1 MIMKFIV
8 NLILMQLHVIEI
20 ALGLKV
26 YPLLVVPLPL
36 KRTRLAEYFPLLFI
50 LVNCRELSSFS
61 YFKIKEIT
69 RHEVRHH
76 WQFLNHRRTYMWWIN
91 HRSIYERYYK
101 APVCWPEED
110 ARKFSRLDQA
120 FWHNDPKL
128 NTDDLEDLYQRGLL

>member
-1 MIMKFIV
+1 MKFIV

-20 ALGLKV
+20 ALGLGI

-36 KRTRLAEYFPLLFI
+36 KKTRLAEYFPLLFI
-50 LVNCRELSSFS
+50 FMNCRNLSSFS
-61 YFKIKEIT
+61 YFKIKGIA

-76 WQFLNHRRTYMWWIN
+76 WQFLNYRRTYMWWVN

-110 ARKFSRLDQA
+110 ARKFSQLDQA
-120 FWHNDPKL
+120 SWRNDPKL
-128 NTDDLEDLYQRGLL
+128 NIDDLEDLYQRGLL